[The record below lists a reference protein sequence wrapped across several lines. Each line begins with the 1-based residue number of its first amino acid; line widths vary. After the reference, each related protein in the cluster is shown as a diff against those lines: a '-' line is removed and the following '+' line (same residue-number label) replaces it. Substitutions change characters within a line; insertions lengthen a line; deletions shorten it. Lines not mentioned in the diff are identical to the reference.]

1 MISRLDLIVL
11 LCGAGTFLLRFLPMW
26 QTRRKSGTSVLPGRL
41 HHLLQGIGPAAIT
54 ALLVVSL
61 WPSFVTN
68 YHLDTALGT
77 GLALLS
83 ILVIK
88 RLSGGIA
95 APTLAGAIIYG
106 LFMHWFGT

>member
-26 QTRRKSGTSVLPGRL
+26 QTRRKSGTPVLPGRL

-61 WPSFVTN
+61 WPSLVTN
-68 YHLDTALGT
+68 FHPKTALGT